1 MALVSGKVIQST
13 IDGERLSCQL
23 EGSLSLSQDFENEEA
38 CKPDYAG
45 SASAITWVT
54 QTAGDKSWE
63 ITGSGKVEDTDKATK
78 ATLRALVEH
87 WRTSNEPIEVS
98 VGTNDPNLSFVETYT
113 GTAQITSLTANLPAN
128 GSATYDYTFTGKGA
142 LGHTVTP
149 KL

>member
-13 IDGERLSCQL
+13 IDGERLNCQL

-63 ITGSGKVEDTDKATK
+63 ITGSGKVEDTFTQTTALALDKHFI
-78 ATLRALVEH
+78 E
-87 WRTSNEPIEVS
+87 SNEPIEVTFGS
-98 VGTNDPNLSFVETYT
+98 VDPTLANTITYT
-113 GTAQITSLTANLPAN
+113 GSAFISSWSLTAPTT
-128 GSATYDYTFTGKGA
+128 GSATYEYTLTGNGA
-142 LGHTVTP
+142 ITRTVTP
-149 KL
+149 KTP